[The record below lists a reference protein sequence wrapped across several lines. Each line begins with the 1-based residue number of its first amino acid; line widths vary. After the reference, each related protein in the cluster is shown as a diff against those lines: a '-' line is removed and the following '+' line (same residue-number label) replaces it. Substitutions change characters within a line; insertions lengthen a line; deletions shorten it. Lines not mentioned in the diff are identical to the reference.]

1 MEPRLR
7 LACTNAHSRTHA
19 RAAAMSK
26 LAGMLGMSA
35 DRQRER
41 EAQQR
46 QRDAVQKKQ
55 REEAAKARKKA
66 REQEAARVAEIE
78 ANLTPSQPR
87 TSPTTAEKAQA
98 VVDAYLD
105 NPPYYGA
112 SKFENNK
119 TVVEYCRGADGRSSA
134 PPDKSAPGGWAFG
147 TRDPLAVVRLLK
159 AGIWSP
165 RGVHPPLWGLLEQT
179 IAAREAASSAAAE
192 VASRARA
199 EASVQA
205 AGHKTAEELRAEEE
219 ARESLRRARAVEEDT
234 PEELARC
241 AALGVSPAAV
251 QASSTW
257 EELGPCSN
265 AGLSLAGRVLRI
277 LDLFDDPKVPYVP
290 RLVEAFNRRAADKD
304 SWKWYSLDRL
314 LEAIADGKA

>member
-1 MEPRLR
+1 
-7 LACTNAHSRTHA
+7 
-19 RAAAMSK
+19 MSG

-41 EAQQR
+41 EAQQK

-66 REQEAARVAEIE
+66 REKEAARIAEVE
-78 ANLTPSQPR
+78 ANLAPSQPR
-87 TSPTTAEKAQA
+87 TSPTAAERAQ
-98 VVDAYLD
+98 
-105 NPPYYGA
+105 
-112 SKFENNK
+112 
-119 TVVEYCRGADGRSSA
+119 
-134 PPDKSAPGGWAFG
+134 PDKSAPGGWAFG

-159 AGIWSP
+159 AGVWSP

-179 IAAREAASSAAAE
+179 IAAREAANSAAAE
-192 VASRARA
+192 TASRARA

-205 AGHKTAEELRAEEE
+205 VGHKTAQELREEEE
-219 ARESLRRARAVEEDT
+219 ARETLRRARAVEEDT

-241 AALGVSPAAV
+241 AALGVSSAAV
-251 QASSTW
+251 QASSMW

-265 AGLSLAGRVLRI
+265 AGLSLAGRVLRV
-277 LDLFDDPKVPYVP
+277 LDLFEDPKVPYVP
-290 RLVEAFNRRAADKD
+290 KLVEAFNRRAADKD

-314 LEAIADGKA
+314 LEAIADGAA